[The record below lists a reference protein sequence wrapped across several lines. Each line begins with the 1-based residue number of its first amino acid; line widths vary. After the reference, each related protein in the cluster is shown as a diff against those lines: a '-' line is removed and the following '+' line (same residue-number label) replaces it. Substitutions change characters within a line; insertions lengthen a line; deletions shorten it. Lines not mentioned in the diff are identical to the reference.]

1 MKKLGS
7 MLLAAVLVLS
17 LFSGCSTYT
26 DDSGNSGTV
35 AASGEEGGDEGSAL
49 FLPRRIRA
57 LRCWPAGPLR

>member
-26 DDSGNSGTV
+26 V
-35 AASGEEGGDEGSAL
+35 K
-49 FLPRRIRA
+49 RK
-57 LRCWPAGPLR
+57 